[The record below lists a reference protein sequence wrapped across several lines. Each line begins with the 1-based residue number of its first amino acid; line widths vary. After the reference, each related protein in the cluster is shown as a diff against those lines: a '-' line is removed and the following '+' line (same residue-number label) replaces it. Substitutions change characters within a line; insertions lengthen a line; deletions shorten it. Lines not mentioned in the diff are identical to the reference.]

1 MLLVT
6 RFAEFCSISV
16 FISFCCVFILLSRAA
31 AASMSTIITITVQ
44 KNDGQQQQQVQ
55 QQGVAPKSCCI
66 CGWYLAWYNTNPTCG
81 NCLRAGL
88 AAAAER
94 KAAWDASVAAAAA
107 AAVAPVEGT
116 EPAAADGPELG
127 PEIAHGPGEA
137 AAAGPELGAAMA
149 GL

>member
-1 MLLVT
+1 
-6 RFAEFCSISV
+6 
-16 FISFCCVFILLSRAA
+16 
-31 AASMSTIITITVQ
+31 MSTIITITVQ

-66 CGWYLAWYNTNPTCG
+66 CGWYLAWYNANSTCG

-107 AAVAPVEGT
+107 AAVAR
-116 EPAAADGPELG
+116 ADGP
-127 PEIAHGPGEA
+127 GPGLEA
-137 AAAGPELGAAMA
+137 AAAAAVAFADGPGPELAAAAADAVAADALM
-149 GL
+149 